1 MKNIDRLRI
10 AYKKLKATVFF
21 DKTQL
26 PLRDQLV
33 LYEENIE
40 EKLSSLEQALFLG
53 IDWDETEKEILDS
66 VGVLVYP
73 KRLKPVDEDMAIFN
87 SDSIAIEMDKPQYF
101 IDLSPEGQLLGV
113 LWILEF
119 GAVLDKNAGDSCDE
133 YEGMYPHSYGNRL
146 RKNLISRD
154 WYEKENSYYYY
165 PYMFLPQDIY
175 LAMTYA
181 EISSGKPLLQPN
193 DLDKRVKKAFIR
205 LNYPLADD
213 GREVYELNNITSG
226 WIEGL
231 SEKAS
236 RRSCFVTY
244 VDSPA
249 PIVHTCSGRTGSRQR
264 RNRWRSAFR
273 HRTSVQHRSY
283 PC

>member
-53 IDWDETEKEILDS
+53 IDWDETEKKILDS

-73 KRLKPVDEDMAIFN
+73 KKLKPVDEDMAIFN

-119 GAVLDKNAGDSCDE
+119 GAVLDKNAGDSCCDK

-146 RKNLISRD
+146 RKNLINQ
-154 WYEKENSYYYY
+154 KTNN
-165 PYMFLPQDIY
+165 F
-175 LAMTYA
+175 TYA
-181 EISSGKPLLQPN
+181 PGLFEPYFSQYQSWR
-193 DLDKRVKKAFIR
+193 DHALD
-205 LNYPLADD
+205 NP
-213 GREVYELNNITSG
+213 
-226 WIEGL
+226 
-231 SEKAS
+231 
-236 RRSCFVTY
+236 
-244 VDSPA
+244 
-249 PIVHTCSGRTGSRQR
+249 
-264 RNRWRSAFR
+264 
-273 HRTSVQHRSY
+273 
-283 PC
+283 